1 MKLRPQY
8 PGIRDPRTSGSLLLE
23 ASVALGLVTTLAL
36 LLMRGSLLAITGNQW
51 AVMQTLTDACLTRET
66 ALATRLPFAD
76 ITAEG
81 SLWAVPVSLGEV
93 AGQPVTLG
101 RLAGGQAVGGT
112 LRRFRTAEP
121 VNGTETGMSAWRL
134 HSVLTYKI
142 GENDYV
148 KTRSTLRTR

>member
-1 MKLRPQY
+1 MKLSPQY
-8 PGIRDPRTSGSLLLE
+8 HGRREPRASGSLLLE

-66 ALATRLPFAD
+66 ALAARLPFAD

-81 SLWAVPVSLGEV
+81 SLWAAPATLGDV
-93 AGQPVTLG
+93 TGQPVTLG
-101 RLAGGQAVGGT
+101 RLAGGESVDGT

-121 VNGTETGMSAWRL
+121 VDGTETGMSAWRL

>member
-1 MKLRPQY
+1 MKVCPQNLGQRPW
-8 PGIRDPRTSGSLLLE
+8 RTSGSLLLE
-23 ASVALGLVTTLAL
+23 ASVALGMVSALAL

-76 ITAEG
+76 IEAENSPWSAPAG
-81 SLWAVPVSLGEV
+81 LGEV

-101 RLAGGQAVGGT
+101 KMAGGQPVAGT
-112 LRRFRTAEP
+112 LRRFRTIEP
-121 VNGTETGMSAWRL
+121 VNGVETGVTAWRL
-134 HSVLTYKI
+134 HSVLTYTI
-142 GENDYV
+142 GDDDYV